1 MLAFGRYGVYDDGGA
16 NDDSDAVMS
25 ILFVRYLS
33 ENNTMTVLLW
43 SPSWPNNN
51 GANIGAILL
60 PMLVQYSQKVPLRDI
75 VPILDTILGH
85 YCVQHWSNITPS

>member
-43 SPSWPNNN
+43 SPS
-51 GANIGAILL
+51 
-60 PMLVQYSQKVPLRDI
+60 
-75 VPILDTILGH
+75 
-85 YCVQHWSNITPS
+85 

>member
-51 GANIGAILL
+51 GANIGVILAMYRANIDAKICKIM
-60 PMLVQYSQKVPLRDI
+60 PILVQ
-75 VPILDTILGH
+75 
-85 YCVQHWSNITPS
+85 